1 MSARGQRGD
10 RYRPPPLVRPDDPVA
25 AAKGIALAFRQA
37 VHTTN
42 AAEVERLTR
51 GMTWQQVVA
60 LAVVVAEGHQ
70 PGDFRLVHVTRVSD
84 EDEQE
89 GAA

>member
-1 MSARGQRGD
+1 MSNRGA
-10 RYRPPPLVRPDDPVA
+10 RYRPPPLMLPAEPVA
-25 AAKGIALAFRQA
+25 AAKAVALAFRQA

-42 AAEVERLTR
+42 AAEIQRLTE
-51 GMTWQQVVA
+51 GMSWQQVVA
-60 LAVVVAEGHQ
+60 LAVVMAEGHQ